1 MRERSISRNSVKIT
15 IMLYINFEN
24 ESKKVVTGR
33 NKISSAVEAVP
44 IRNAKK
50 NAARI
55 KVPFLRESNAE
66 NGRSA
71 RRRF

>member
-1 MRERSISRNSVKIT
+1 
-15 IMLYINFEN
+15 MLYINFEN

-55 KVPFLRESNAE
+55 KVPFLRESNA
-66 NGRSA
+66 
-71 RRRF
+71 